1 MLDEE
6 LRKTAVAF
14 CTTGSVY
21 VIWGSATGTVFVLSS
36 GVEDDLYDE
45 YTVNEA

>member
-1 MLDEE
+1 M
-6 LRKTAVAF
+6 RKTAVAF

-36 GVEDDLYDE
+36 GGGDDLYDE
-45 YTVNEA
+45 YTVYEA